1 MAVLSSPWDT
11 PDLVGSALRESLR
24 IGYLEST
31 RSETGRFLATLAA
44 SRVGTIADLGT
55 GCGVGAAWLRTGA
68 PSTTRVVT
76 VERNPG
82 LARTAT
88 RLFDGSGVEVLA
100 GDWSVLDWTAHAID
114 CLSMVTI
121 DAATADGARDRL
133 VDLLCPG
140 GLLVLDDPHGAGD
153 YADSSVETMVLQAWL
168 HDARLLCTEVHL
180 APDASVLLCARR

>member
-1 MAVLSSPWDT
+1 MAALSSPWDT
-11 PDLVGSALRESLR
+11 PHLVGSALRESLR

-68 PSTTRVVT
+68 PAATRVVT
-76 VERNPG
+76 VERDPG

-88 RLFDGSGVEVLA
+88 RLFDGTGVEVLA
-100 GDWSVLDWTAHAID
+100 GDWSVLDWAAHAID

-153 YADSSVETMVLQAWL
+153 YADSRVETMVLQAWL